1 MKVADF
7 GAGSGFYT
15 IESAKMVGAS
25 GRVYAIDV
33 QKDLLD
39 RIKSNA
45 LTVHLN
51 NIEIV
56 WGDIE
61 KIGGTKIRELLCD
74 RVIIS
79 NVLFQAE
86 KKSDICL
93 EAKRILKPGGRV
105 LVIDW
110 STGVPIGPATFVSRE
125 TTLSLF
131 ERAGLKFESEI
142 NAGDHHYGLIFK
154 KQ

>member
-15 IESAKMVGAS
+15 LEAAKMVGSS
-25 GRVYAIDV
+25 GHVYAIDV
-33 QKDLLD
+33 QKELLD

-45 LTVHLN
+45 LSAKLS

-61 KIGGTKIRELLCD
+61 KIGGTKMREFLCD
-74 RVIIS
+74 RIIIS
-79 NVLFQAE
+79 NVLFQTE

-93 EAKRILKPGGRV
+93 EAKRILKPGGKV

-110 STGVPIGPATFVSRE
+110 STGAPIGPASFVSKE
-125 TTLSLF
+125 NALSLF
-131 ERAGLKFESEI
+131 ERAGFKFEAEI
-142 NAGDHHYGLIFK
+142 NAGDHHYGLILK
-154 KQ
+154 K